1 MDEDTIEEVKVVVAT
16 HAKVIACLAC
26 LEGMKL
32 ENENARATGE
42 DDVHTPEDFFKLEK
56 SLKALSNVIA

>member
-1 MDEDTIEEVKVVVAT
+1 MDEDTIDEVKGIVAT

-42 DDVHTPEDFFKLEK
+42 DDVHSPGSFFDLEK
-56 SLKALSNVIA
+56 SLKTLSNGLA